1 MHELIYFSKALFEPT
16 DDDIQEMLIQFREF
30 NTAHNITGMLLYDGI
45 HFSQMIEGD
54 KESIT
59 NLYNRIQKDPRHE
72 TLTISS
78 TRPIEHRRFTKWAMV
93 YRRIDSPM
101 TIDLPNIDNPDVNR
115 IEHLLAFIEKYYEIE
130 AVG

>member
-16 DDDIQEMLIQFREF
+16 NDDIQEMLIQFREF

-54 KESIT
+54 KQDIT
-59 NLYNRIQKDPRHE
+59 NLYSRIQKDPRHKV
-72 TLTISS
+72 LTISS
-78 TRPIEHRRFTKWAMV
+78 TRPVERRRFTKWAMV
-93 YRRIDSPM
+93 YRRIDRPM

>member
-72 TLTISS
+72 TLTTSS